1 MSDEQLLEKISCDAA
16 VLRGK
21 PVIAGTRLSV
31 EFILSQMAH
40 GATIADL
47 VEEYPRLTPEDVQ
60 ACLLFASHSIS
71 DTCFM
76 PLGASSL

>member
-1 MSDEQLLEKISCDAA
+1 MSDEQLLEKISCNPDI
-16 VLRGK
+16 LCGK

-31 EFILSQMAH
+31 EFILGQMAH
-40 GATIADL
+40 GATITEL
-47 VEEYPRLTPEDVQ
+47 IEEYPRLTPEDIQ